1 MKIRTLTRRA
11 AGLVPLGAVAVL
23 LTALA
28 LPASAA
34 ATPPVLRL
42 GGVDRIDTAIKI
54 SQDYVPNVGA
64 AQGAAQSVVLA
75 RSDSFPDA
83 LAGVPLAVA
92 KAGPL
97 LLTPPGSLDP
107 RVLTEIQRVLAPGA
121 TVYLMGGEGALSA
134 AVATGVTQAGYVT
147 QRFAGTDRFDTALK
161 VAQEIVGTPTGTGT
175 DIGLVVVT
183 TGTDFPDALAAG
195 AYAGTFGGAVVL
207 TAGPLLPKAVADYLT
222 VRKADSAIVAVGG
235 PAAKAAQG
243 YYGAS
248 IVGTNRY
255 DTAAKL
261 AAEFVDTQDAPFPT
275 YAGVASGVT
284 FPDALAGGAELG
296 ALGGPLLLTNPT
308 ALSPEASTYLTAKA
322 NKPIQ
327 QYMIFGGT
335 GAVGTGVEAALNKM
349 FP

>member
-147 QRFAGTDRFDTALK
+147 QRFAGTDRFERQPAAETAGAGKAGEQAEHVPRDVRELL
-161 VAQEIVGTPTGTGT
+161 AGAERTF
-175 DIGLVVVT
+175 DIGKIGLN
-183 TGTDFPDALAAG
+183 
-195 AYAGTFGGAVVL
+195 GGEAVRDRS
-207 TAGPLLPKAVADYLT
+207 G
-222 VRKADSAIVAVGG
+222 R
-235 PAAKAAQG
+235 
-243 YYGAS
+243 
-248 IVGTNRY
+248 
-255 DTAAKL
+255 
-261 AAEFVDTQDAPFPT
+261 AE
-275 YAGVASGVT
+275 
-284 FPDALAGGAELG
+284 
-296 ALGGPLLLTNPT
+296 
-308 ALSPEASTYLTAKA
+308 
-322 NKPIQ
+322 
-327 QYMIFGGT
+327 
-335 GAVGTGVEAALNKM
+335 
-349 FP
+349 